1 MPKLIRLYIV
11 NVAIGFV
18 IAAIFVGA
26 LIAFDIGGLRHLV
39 TGSSDGYLALFLMW
53 FFNGIVFAG
62 VQFGIY
68 VMSMAER
75 DDNGRGMGIPDY
87 LPVRV
92 RAERARTPLNRAM
105 QRRDR

>member
-39 TGSSDGYLALFLMW
+39 TGSSDGDLALFLMW
-53 FFNGIVFAG
+53 FFTGSVVAG
-62 VQFGIY
+62 VQFGIA
-68 VMSMAER
+68 VMQMK
-75 DDNGRGMGIPDY
+75 DDGGPKGGRKVPIATRIPAM
-87 LPVRV
+87 VREV
-92 RAERARTPLNRAM
+92 AKPR
-105 QRRDR
+105 Q